1 MEKLLYF
8 PIKYNIIF
16 AKFYIDNKT
25 KCSIIIY
32 KSMKGYDV
40 VENQKRLIAINDIS
54 GFGKCSLTVALP
66 IISAAGVETVC
77 MPTAVLSTH
86 TGGFEG
92 YTYRDLTDD
101 MPKIANH
108 WKTIDLKPNAIY
120 SGFLG
125 SFDQIDIVK
134 KFVNDFKSNNTLF
147 IADPCMADHGKMYT
161 VFSKE
166 FAKAMASLCAEADI
180 ILPNITEACFM
191 VGEEFK
197 DGVQT
202 EEYIENLLNKLLNM
216 GAKNVILTGVTFEKS
231 KLGAACMGQDRKVYY
246 YFENK
251 LDGVYHGT
259 GDVFASSFCGAILN
273 GFSLHE
279 AMSIAVRYV
288 CDCIKRTQTMQ
299 RPIKYGVDFER
310 GIPYYIKELGLV

>member
-1 MEKLLYF
+1 
-8 PIKYNIIF
+8 
-16 AKFYIDNKT
+16 
-25 KCSIIIY
+25 
-32 KSMKGYDV
+32 MKGYDI

-66 IISAAGVETVC
+66 VISAAGVETVC

-101 MPKIANH
+101 MPKISDH
-108 WKTIDLKPNAIY
+108 WKTIDLKPDAIY

-134 KFVNDFKSNNTLF
+134 KIVDDLRNEKTLF

-161 VFSKE
+161 VFDKS
-166 FAKAMASLCAEADI
+166 FSKAMASLCAKADI

-191 VGEEFK
+191 VGEEFV
-197 DGVQT
+197 DGVQS
-202 EEYIENLLNKLLNM
+202 EEYIDMLLNKLLDI
-216 GAKNVILTGVTFEKS
+216 GPQNVILTGVSFEET
-231 KLGAACMGQDRKVYY
+231 KLGAACMGQDRVPHY
-246 YFENK
+246 YFENR

-259 GDVFASSFCGAILN
+259 GDVFASAFCGAVLN
-273 GFSLHE
+273 NFTLHE
-279 AMSIAVRYV
+279 SMGIAVRYV

-310 GIPYYIKELGLV
+310 GLPFYIKELNLI

>member
-1 MEKLLYF
+1 ME
-8 PIKYNIIF
+8 
-16 AKFYIDNKT
+16 
-25 KCSIIIY
+25 S
-32 KSMKGYDV
+32 
-40 VENQKRLIAINDIS
+40 QKRLIAINDIS

-77 MPTAVLSTH
+77 LPTAVLSTH

-92 YTYRDLTDD
+92 YTYRDLTED
-101 MPKIANH
+101 MPKIADH
-108 WKTIDLKPNAIY
+108 WKTIDINPAAIY

-134 KFVNDFKSNNTLF
+134 KFADDFKNESTLF

-161 VFSKE
+161 VFDKN
-166 FAKAMASLCAEADI
+166 FAKEMSSLCAKADI

-191 VGEEFK
+191 VDEEVIE
-197 DGVQT
+197 GIQT
-202 EEYIENLLNKLLNM
+202 KEYIENILNKLLDM
-216 GAKNVILTGVTFEKS
+216 GAKNVILTGVCFEES
-231 KLGAACMGQDRKVYY
+231 KLGAACMGADRVAHY
-246 YFENK
+246 YFENR
-251 LDGVYHGT
+251 LDGIYHGT

-279 AMSIAVRYV
+279 SMTIAVRYV
-288 CDCIKRTQTMQ
+288 CNCIARTQTMD

-310 GIPYYIKELGLV
+310 GIPFYIKELGLV